1 MVYKLLLFVII
12 TFSNLLAVDELK
24 EIKTFQAD
32 FTQTVTNESSK
43 AISYEGKVFI
53 KNNDR
58 VLWKYLSPI
67 EKNVFL
73 LNDIVVIDEPELE
86 QVIYTRLKEELNIL
100 SILQDSK
107 KLSEN
112 KYESFFYNRK
122 YEILIDENKIKQ
134 VSYKDE
140 LDNSIIIKF
149 TNVVQNQEIPEDFF
163 RFIPPS
169 HYDII
174 KK

>member
-1 MVYKLLLFVII
+1 MVYKLILSLII
-12 TFSNLLAVDELK
+12 LVSNLLAVEQLK
-24 EIKTFQAD
+24 EIKTFQGD
-32 FTQTVTNESSK
+32 FIQTVSKESSK
-43 AISYEGKVFI
+43 SISYEGKVFI
-53 KNNDR
+53 KNSDR
-58 VLWKYLSPI
+58 VLWKYTSPI

-100 SILQDSK
+100 SILQNSK
-107 KLSEN
+107 KLSQD
-112 KYESFFYNRK
+112 KYESFFYDRR
-122 YEILIDENKIKQ
+122 YEVLMEDSKIKEI
-134 VSYKDE
+134 SYKDE
-140 LDNSIIIKF
+140 LDNFIIIKF
-149 TNVVQNQEIPEDFF
+149 TNVVQNEEIAEDFF

>member
-12 TFSNLLAVDELK
+12 TFSNLLALDELK

-32 FTQTVTNESSK
+32 FTQTVTNESGK
-43 AISYEGKVFI
+43 AISYNGKVFI

-58 VLWKYLSPI
+58 VLWKYISPI
-67 EKNVFL
+67 KKNVFL

-86 QVIYTRLKEELNIL
+86 QVIYTKLKEELNIL
-100 SILQDSK
+100 SILQGSK
-107 KLSEN
+107 KLSKN
-112 KYESFFYNRK
+112 RYESFFYNRK
-122 YEILIDENKIKQ
+122 YELVINENKINE

-140 LDNSIIIKF
+140 LDNSIVIKF
-149 TNVVQNQEIPEDFF
+149 ENVVQNEEIPEDFF